1 MRGFK
6 QENNLMRMSQ
16 GGRDGKYLAVT
27 SEEGSVRI
35 YNINEE
41 EEILKIMG
49 ESKLSVNCVVFG
61 GKHLWFACDEGLLEC
76 YVNF

>member
-1 MRGFK
+1 LRGFK

-35 YNINEE
+35 YNINGEE
-41 EEILKIMG
+41 EVLKIMG

-61 GKHLWFACDEGLLEC
+61 EKNLWFACDQGLLEC
-76 YVNF
+76 YVTF

>member
-1 MRGFK
+1 
-6 QENNLMRMSQ
+6 MRMSQ

-35 YNINEE
+35 YKINGEE
-41 EEILKIMG
+41 EVLKIMG

-61 GKHLWFACDEGLLEC
+61 EKTLWFACDEGLL
-76 YVNF
+76 

>member
-1 MRGFK
+1 
-6 QENNLMRMSQ
+6 MRMSQ

-61 GKHLWFACDEGLLEC
+61 EKNLWFACDQGLLEC
-76 YVNF
+76 YVTF

>member
-1 MRGFK
+1 LRGFK

-61 GKHLWFACDEGLLEC
+61 EKNLWFACDQGLLEC
-76 YVNF
+76 YVTF

>member
-1 MRGFK
+1 
-6 QENNLMRMSQ
+6 MRMSQ

-35 YNINEE
+35 YNINGEE
-41 EEILKIMG
+41 EVLKIMG

-61 GKHLWFACDEGLLEC
+61 EKNLWFACDQGLLEC
-76 YVNF
+76 YVTF